1 MQEIEISKNNH
12 IVTLTIN
19 RPDLLNAMNREV
31 LLEFISEL
39 KKIQSDKDIRV
50 IIITGSGEKAFI
62 AGADIKLM
70 QKMNREEAFD
80 FANLGQELANLIE
93 KSAKPV
99 IAAVNGY
106 ALGGGCE
113 IALSCHLRIAS
124 DNAIFAQPEVKIG
137 LLPGWGGT
145 QRLPRIIGR
154 GLANEIILTGR
165 NVTAKEA
172 LDIGLVNKV
181 VPQEELINTCFDIAN
196 MILKNSPNAI
206 AESIKLIRLA
216 AGTKLK
222 KGLSKEAKSFSE
234 LFETEETAEG
244 LTAFV
249 EKRPPKF

>member
-1 MQEIEISKNNH
+1 M
-12 IVTLTIN
+12 TIN
-19 RPDLLNAMNREV
+19 RPGSLNAMNKAV
-31 LLEFISEL
+31 LLEFINEL
-39 KKIQSDKDIRV
+39 KKLQSENDIRA

-70 QKMNREEAFD
+70 QKMNREEAFE

-124 DNAIFAQPEVKIG
+124 DNAVFAQPEVKIG

-181 VPQEELINTCFDIAN
+181 VPQEELMNTCFDIAN

-216 AGTKLK
+216 AGTNLK

>member
-1 MQEIEISKNNH
+1 MAIEVSKNKQ
-12 IVTLTIN
+12 IGILTIN
-19 RPDLLNAMNREV
+19 RPDSLNAMNREV
-31 LLEFISEL
+31 LIEFINGL
-39 KKIQSDKDIRV
+39 KKIQSDKEIRV

-70 QKMNREEAFD
+70 QKMNREEAFEV
-80 FANLGQELANLIE
+80 AILGQELANLIE
-93 KSAKPV
+93 KSKKPV

-145 QRLPRIIGR
+145 QRLPRIVGR

-181 VPQEELINTCFDIAN
+181 VPQEELMNTCFDIAN

-222 KGLSKEAKSFSE
+222 KGLAEEAKLFSE
-234 LFETEETAEG
+234 LFETEETVEG

>member
-1 MQEIEISKNNH
+1 MVIEVSKNNH
-12 IVTLTIN
+12 IGTLTIN
-19 RPDLLNAMNREV
+19 RPDSLNAMNREV
-31 LLEFISEL
+31 LLEFINEL

-70 QKMNREEAFD
+70 QKMNREEALE

-172 LDIGLVNKV
+172 LDIGLVNRV
-181 VPQEELINTCFDIAN
+181 VPQEELMNTCFDIAN
-196 MILKNSPNAI
+196 AILKNSPNAI

-234 LFETEETAEG
+234 LFETEETVEG

>member
-1 MQEIEISKNNH
+1 MVIEVSKNKQ
-12 IVTLTIN
+12 IGILTIN
-19 RPDLLNAMNREV
+19 RPDSLNAMNTEV
-31 LLEFISEL
+31 LHEFINEL
-39 KKIQSDKDIRV
+39 KKIQSEKDIRV
-50 IIITGSGEKAFI
+50 IIITASGEKAFI

-70 QKMNREEAFD
+70 QKMNREEAFE

-93 KSAKPV
+93 KSDKPV

-124 DNAIFAQPEVKIG
+124 DNAVFAQPEVKIG

-181 VPQEELINTCFDIAN
+181 VPQEGLMNTCFDIAN

-234 LFETEETAEG
+234 LFETEETVEG

>member
-1 MQEIEISKNNH
+1 MAIKISKDKQ
-12 IVTLTIN
+12 IGILTIN
-19 RPDLLNAMNREV
+19 RPDSLNAMNREV
-31 LLEFISEL
+31 LIEFINGL
-39 KKIQSDKDIRV
+39 KKIQSDKEIRV
-50 IIITGSGEKAFI
+50 IIITGSGVKAFI

-93 KSAKPV
+93 KSDKPV

-124 DNAIFAQPEVKIG
+124 DNAVFAQPEVKIG

-165 NVTAKEA
+165 NVSAKEA
-172 LDIGLVNKV
+172 LDIGLVNRV
-181 VPQEELINTCFDIAN
+181 VPQEELMNTCFDIAN
-196 MILKNSPNAI
+196 AILKNSPNAI

-222 KGLSKEAKSFSE
+222 KGLSKEAKLFSE
-234 LFETEETAEG
+234 LFETEETVEG

>member
-1 MQEIEISKNNH
+1 MVIEVSKNKQ
-12 IVTLTIN
+12 IGILKIN
-19 RPDLLNAMNREV
+19 RPDSLNAMNREV
-31 LLEFISEL
+31 LIEFINGL
-39 KKIQSDKDIRV
+39 NKIQSDKDMRV

-93 KSAKPV
+93 KSDKPV

-172 LDIGLVNKV
+172 FDIGLVNKV
-181 VPQEELINTCFDIAN
+181 VPQEELMNTCFDIAN

-222 KGLSKEAKSFSE
+222 KGLSKEAKSFSQ

>member
-1 MQEIEISKNNH
+1 MAIEISKNNH
-12 IVTLTIN
+12 IGTLTIN
-19 RPDLLNAMNREV
+19 RPDSLNAMNREV
-31 LLEFISEL
+31 LIEL
-39 KKIQSDKDIRV
+39 INGLNKIQSDKEIRV

-70 QKMNREEAFD
+70 QKMNKAEAFD

-99 IAAVNGY
+99 LAAVNGY

-124 DNAIFAQPEVKIG
+124 NNAIFAQPEVKIG

-172 LDIGLVNKV
+172 LEIGMVNKV
-181 VPQEELINTCFDIAN
+181 VPQEELMNTCFDIAN

-206 AESIKLIRLA
+206 AESMKLIRLA

-222 KGLSKEAKSFSE
+222 KGLSKEAISFSQ
-234 LFETEETAEG
+234 LFETKETAEG

-249 EKRPPKF
+249 EKRPPEF

>member
-1 MQEIEISKNNH
+1 MAIEISKNNQ
-12 IVTLTIN
+12 IGILTIN
-19 RPDLLNAMNREV
+19 RPDSLNAMNREV
-31 LLEFISEL
+31 LLEFINEL
-39 KKIQSDKDIRV
+39 KKIQSEKDIRV

-70 QKMNREEAFD
+70 QKMNREEAFE

-93 KSAKPV
+93 ESAKPV

-124 DNAIFAQPEVKIG
+124 DNAVFAQPEVKIG

-154 GLANEIILTGR
+154 GLANEVILTGR
-165 NVTAKEA
+165 NVLAKEA

-206 AESIKLIRLA
+206 VKSMKLVRLA
-216 AGTKLK
+216 AGAKLK
-222 KGLSKEAKSFSE
+222 KGLSKEAKLFSE

-244 LTAFV
+244 LAGFV

>member
-1 MQEIEISKNNH
+1 MAIKISKNKQ
-12 IVTLTIN
+12 IGILTIN
-19 RPDLLNAMNREV
+19 RPDSLNAMNREV
-31 LLEFISEL
+31 LMEFINEL
-39 KKIQSDKDIRV
+39 KKIQSEKDIRV

-93 KSAKPV
+93 KSDKPV

-124 DNAIFAQPEVKIG
+124 DNAVFAQPEVKIG

-165 NVTAKEA
+165 NVLAKEA

-181 VPQEELINTCFDIAN
+181 VPQEELINTCFNIAN
-196 MILKNSPNAI
+196 MTLNNSPNAI

-216 AGTKLK
+216 AGTNLE
-222 KGLSKEAKSFSE
+222 KGLSKEAKLFSE
-234 LFETEETAEG
+234 LFDTEETAEG

>member
-1 MQEIEISKNNH
+1 MAIEISKNNH
-12 IVTLTIN
+12 IGTLTIN
-19 RPDLLNAMNREV
+19 RPDSLNAMNREV
-31 LLEFISEL
+31 LLEFINEL

-70 QKMNREEAFD
+70 QKMDREEAFE

-172 LDIGLVNKV
+172 LDIGLVNRV
-181 VPQEELINTCFDIAN
+181 VPQEELMNTCFDIAN
-196 MILKNSPNAI
+196 AILKNSPNAI

>member
-1 MQEIEISKNNH
+1 MVIKISKNKQ
-12 IVTLTIN
+12 IGILTIN
-19 RPDLLNAMNREV
+19 RPNSLNAMNREV
-31 LLEFISEL
+31 LLEFINEL
-39 KKIQSDKDIRV
+39 KKIQSDKDIRL

-70 QKMNREEAFD
+70 QKMNREEALE

-172 LDIGLVNKV
+172 LDIALVNRV
-181 VPQEELINTCFDIAN
+181 VPQEELMNTCFDIAN
-196 MILKNSPNAI
+196 AILKNSPNAI

-222 KGLSKEAKSFSE
+222 KGLSKEAKLFSE
-234 LFETEETAEG
+234 LFETEETVEG

-249 EKRPPKF
+249 EKRLPKF

>member
-1 MQEIEISKNNH
+1 MVIEASKNKQ
-12 IVTLTIN
+12 IGILTIN
-19 RPDLLNAMNREV
+19 RPDSLNAMNREV
-31 LLEFISEL
+31 LIEFINGL
-39 KKIQSDKDIRV
+39 KKIQSKKDIRV

-70 QKMNREEAFD
+70 QKMNREEALE

-165 NVTAKEA
+165 NVTAKKA

-181 VPQEELINTCFDIAN
+181 VPQEELMNACLDIAN

-216 AGTKLK
+216 AGAKLK

-249 EKRPPKF
+249 EKRLPKF

>member
-1 MQEIEISKNNH
+1 MAIEISKNNH
-12 IVTLTIN
+12 IGTLTIN
-19 RPDLLNAMNREV
+19 RPDSLNAMNREV
-31 LLEFISEL
+31 LIEFINEL
-39 KKIQSDKDIRV
+39 KKIQSEKDIRV

-70 QKMNREEAFD
+70 QKMNREEAFE

-165 NVTAKEA
+165 NVSAKEA

-181 VPQEELINTCFDIAN
+181 VPQEELMNTCFDIAN

>member
-1 MQEIEISKNNH
+1 MVIEVSKNKQ
-12 IVTLTIN
+12 IGILTIN
-19 RPDLLNAMNREV
+19 RPDSLNAMNREV
-31 LLEFISEL
+31 LLEFINEL

-70 QKMNREEAFD
+70 QKMNREEALE

-181 VPQEELINTCFDIAN
+181 VPQEELMNTCFDIAN

-234 LFETEETAEG
+234 LFETEETVEG

>member
-1 MQEIEISKNNH
+1 MAIEISKNNH
-12 IVTLTIN
+12 IGTLTIN
-19 RPDLLNAMNREV
+19 RPDSLNAMNRKV
-31 LLEFISEL
+31 LIEFINEL
-39 KKIQSDKDIRV
+39 KKIQSNKDIRV

-70 QKMNREEAFD
+70 QKMNREEALE

-165 NVTAKEA
+165 NVSAKEA
-172 LDIGLVNKV
+172 LDIGLVNRV
-181 VPQEELINTCFDIAN
+181 VPQEELMNTCFDIAN

-234 LFETEETAEG
+234 LFETEETVEG

>member
-1 MQEIEISKNNH
+1 MAIEISRNNH
-12 IVTLTIN
+12 IGTLTIN
-19 RPDLLNAMNREV
+19 RPDSLNAMNIEV
-31 LLEFISEL
+31 LIEL
-39 KKIQSDKDIRV
+39 INGLNKIQSDKEIRV

-70 QKMNREEAFD
+70 QKMNQEEAFD

-93 KSAKPV
+93 NSAKPV
-99 IAAVNGY
+99 LAAVNGY

-172 LDIGLVNKV
+172 LDIGMVNKV
-181 VPQEELINTCFDIAN
+181 VPQEELMNTCFDIAN

-222 KGLSKEAKSFSE
+222 KGLSKEAISFSQ
-234 LFETEETAEG
+234 LFETKETAEG
-244 LTAFV
+244 LNAFV
-249 EKRPPKF
+249 EKRPPEF

>member
-1 MQEIEISKNNH
+1 MAIKISKKNQ
-12 IVTLTIN
+12 IGILTIN
-19 RPDLLNAMNREV
+19 RPGSLNAMNKAV
-31 LLEFISEL
+31 LLEFINEL
-39 KKIQSDKDIRV
+39 KKLQSENDIRV

-70 QKMNREEAFD
+70 QKMNQKEAFE
-80 FANLGQELANLIE
+80 FANLGQELADLIE

-124 DNAIFAQPEVKIG
+124 DNAVFAQPEVKIG

-154 GLANEIILTGR
+154 GLANEVILTGR
-165 NVTAKEA
+165 NVIAKEA
-172 LDIGLVNKV
+172 LNIGLVNKV
-181 VPQEELINTCFDIAN
+181 VPQEELINTCFHIAY

-222 KGLSKEAKSFSE
+222 KGLSIEAKSFSE

>member
-1 MQEIEISKNNH
+1 MAIKISKKKQ
-12 IVTLTIN
+12 IGILTIN
-19 RPDLLNAMNREV
+19 RPDSLNAMNREV
-31 LLEFISEL
+31 LIEFINGL
-39 KKIQSDKDIRV
+39 KKIQSEKDTRV
-50 IIITGSGEKAFI
+50 IIITGSGQKAFI
-62 AGADIKLM
+62 AGADIKVM
-70 QKMNREEAFD
+70 QKMNQEEAFE
-80 FANLGQELANLIE
+80 FANLGHELANLIE
-93 KSAKPV
+93 KSKKPV

-124 DNAIFAQPEVKIG
+124 DNAVFAQPEVKIG

-145 QRLPRIIGR
+145 QRLPRVVGR

-165 NVTAKEA
+165 NVIAEEA
-172 LDIGLVNKV
+172 LEIGLVNKV
-181 VPQEELINTCFDIAN
+181 VPQEELMNTCCDIAN

-234 LFETEETAEG
+234 LFETEETTEG

>member
-1 MQEIEISKNNH
+1 MAIEILKNNQ
-12 IVTLTIN
+12 IGTLIIN
-19 RPDLLNAMNREV
+19 RPDSLNAMNRAV
-31 LLEFISEL
+31 ILDFINEL
-39 KKIQSDKDIRV
+39 KKIQSEKDIRV

-70 QKMNREEAFD
+70 QKMNQEEAFE

-93 KSAKPV
+93 KSDKPV

-113 IALSCHLRIAS
+113 IALSCHFRIAS
-124 DNAIFAQPEVKIG
+124 NNAVFGQPEVKIG

-145 QRLPRIIGR
+145 QRLPRIVGR
-154 GLANEIILTGR
+154 GLANEIILTGK

-172 LDIGLVNKV
+172 LNIGLVNKV
-181 VPQEELINTCFDIAN
+181 VPQEELMNTCFDIAN

-206 AESIKLIRLA
+206 AESIKLIGHA

-222 KGLSKEAKSFSE
+222 KGLSTEAKAFSE
-234 LFETEETAEG
+234 LFETEETIEG

>member
-1 MQEIEISKNNH
+1 MAIKISKNKQ
-12 IVTLTIN
+12 IGILTIN
-19 RPDLLNAMNREV
+19 RPDSLNSMNREV
-31 LLEFISEL
+31 LLEFINEL
-39 KKIQSDKDIRV
+39 KKIQSEKDIRV

-93 KSAKPV
+93 KSDKPV

-124 DNAIFAQPEVKIG
+124 DNAVFAQPEVKIG

-165 NVTAKEA
+165 NVLAKEA
-172 LDIGLVNKV
+172 LDMGLVNKV
-181 VPQEELINTCFDIAN
+181 VPQEELMNTCFDIAN

-206 AESIKLIRLA
+206 AESIKLVRLA

-222 KGLSKEAKSFSE
+222 KGLSKEAKLFSE
-234 LFETEETAEG
+234 LFDTEETAEG

>member
-1 MQEIEISKNNH
+1 MAIDISKNNQ
-12 IVTLTIN
+12 IGILTIN
-19 RPDLLNAMNREV
+19 RPDSLNAMNREV
-31 LLEFISEL
+31 LLEFINEL
-39 KKIQSDKDIRV
+39 KKIQSEKDIRV

-93 KSAKPV
+93 KSDKPV

-124 DNAIFAQPEVKIG
+124 DNAVFAQPEVKIG

-154 GLANEIILTGR
+154 GLANEVILTGR
-165 NVTAKEA
+165 NVVAKEA

-181 VPQEELINTCFDIAN
+181 VPQEELMNTCFDIAN
-196 MILKNSPNAI
+196 AILKNSPNAI

-234 LFETEETAEG
+234 LFETEETVEG

>member
-1 MQEIEISKNNH
+1 MAIEISKNNH
-12 IVTLTIN
+12 IGTLTIN
-19 RPDLLNAMNREV
+19 RPDSLNAMNREV
-31 LLEFISEL
+31 LIEFINGL
-39 KKIQSDKDIRV
+39 KKIQSDKEIRV

-181 VPQEELINTCFDIAN
+181 VPQEELMNTCFDIAN

-234 LFETEETAEG
+234 LFETEETVEG

>member
-1 MQEIEISKNNH
+1 MVIEISKNNH
-12 IVTLTIN
+12 IGTLTIN
-19 RPDLLNAMNREV
+19 RPDSLNAMNREV
-31 LLEFISEL
+31 LIEFINEL
-39 KKIQSDKDIRV
+39 KKIQSEKDTRV

-70 QKMNREEAFD
+70 QKMNQEEAFE
-80 FANLGQELANLIE
+80 FANLGHDLANLIE
-93 KSAKPV
+93 KSHKPI

-145 QRLPRIIGR
+145 QRLPRIIGS

-181 VPQEELINTCFDIAN
+181 VPQEELMNTCLDVAN
-196 MILKNSPNAI
+196 MISKNSPNAI

-222 KGLSKEAKSFSE
+222 KGLVKEAKSFSE
-234 LFETEETAEG
+234 LFETEETTEG

>member
-1 MQEIEISKNNH
+1 MAIEISKNNH
-12 IVTLTIN
+12 IGTLTIN
-19 RPDLLNAMNREV
+19 RPDSLNAMNREV
-31 LLEFISEL
+31 LIEFINEL

-181 VPQEELINTCFDIAN
+181 VPQEELMNTCFDIAN

-222 KGLSKEAKSFSE
+222 KGLSKEAKSFSQ
-234 LFETEETAEG
+234 LFETEETVEG

>member
-1 MQEIEISKNNH
+1 MAIKISKDKQ
-12 IVTLTIN
+12 IGILTIN
-19 RPDLLNAMNREV
+19 RPDSLNAMNREV
-31 LLEFISEL
+31 LLEFINEL

-70 QKMNREEAFD
+70 QKMNREEALE

-181 VPQEELINTCFDIAN
+181 VPQEELMNICFDIAN

-206 AESIKLIRLA
+206 AESIKLIGLA
-216 AGTKLK
+216 VGAKLR
-222 KGLSKEAKSFSE
+222 KGLAEEAKSFSE

>member
-1 MQEIEISKNNH
+1 MAIEISKNNH
-12 IVTLTIN
+12 IGTLTIN
-19 RPDLLNAMNREV
+19 RPDSLNAMNIEV
-31 LLEFISEL
+31 LIEL
-39 KKIQSDKDIRV
+39 INGLNKIQSDKEIRV

-70 QKMNREEAFD
+70 QKMNQEEAFD

-93 KSAKPV
+93 NSAKPV
-99 IAAVNGY
+99 LAAVNGY

-124 DNAIFAQPEVKIG
+124 NNAIFAQPEVKIG

-172 LDIGLVNKV
+172 LDIGMVNKV
-181 VPQEELINTCFDIAN
+181 VPQEELMNTCFDIAN

-222 KGLSKEAKSFSE
+222 KGLSKEAISFSQ
-234 LFETEETAEG
+234 LFETKETAEG
-244 LTAFV
+244 LNAFV
-249 EKRPPKF
+249 EKRPPEF

>member
-1 MQEIEISKNNH
+1 MAIEISKNNQ
-12 IVTLTIN
+12 IGIITVN
-19 RPDLLNAMNREV
+19 RPDSLNAMNREI
-31 LLEFISEL
+31 LLEFINGL
-39 KKIQSDKDIRV
+39 KKIQSEKDIRV

-70 QKMNREEAFD
+70 QKMNPEEAFE

-93 KSAKPV
+93 KSDKPV

-106 ALGGGCE
+106 AFGGGCE

-124 DNAIFAQPEVKIG
+124 DNAVFAQPEVKIG

-154 GLANEIILTGR
+154 GLANEVILTGR
-165 NVTAKEA
+165 NILAKEA

-196 MILKNSPNAI
+196 MTLKNSPNAI

-216 AGTKLK
+216 AGTNLE
-222 KGLSKEAKSFSE
+222 KGLSKEAKSFSK

>member
-1 MQEIEISKNNH
+1 MAIEISKNNH
-12 IVTLTIN
+12 IGTLTIN
-19 RPDLLNAMNREV
+19 RPDSLNAMNREV
-31 LLEFISEL
+31 LIEFINEL
-39 KKIQSDKDIRV
+39 KKIQSDKEIRV
-50 IIITGSGEKAFI
+50 IIITGSGVKAFI

-113 IALSCHLRIAS
+113 IASSCHLRIAS

-172 LDIGLVNKV
+172 LDIALVNRV
-181 VPQEELINTCFDIAN
+181 VPQEELMNTCFDIAN
-196 MILKNSPNAI
+196 AILKNSPNAI

-234 LFETEETAEG
+234 LFETEETVEG

>member
-1 MQEIEISKNNH
+1 MAIEVSKNKQ
-12 IVTLTIN
+12 IGILTIN
-19 RPDLLNAMNREV
+19 RPDSLNAMNREV
-31 LLEFISEL
+31 LIEFINEL
-39 KKIQSDKDIRV
+39 KKIQSEKDIRV

-70 QKMNREEAFD
+70 QKMNREEAFE

-181 VPQEELINTCFDIAN
+181 VPQEELMNTCFDIAN